1 MIHVENGK
9 SSVEGKGI
17 TLVAELAMAINI
29 VREVMGSE
37 GENAIQMA
45 LKASEP
51 KVMDMFKV
59 KDEETMS

>member
-1 MIHVENGK
+1 MIHIENGK
-9 SSVEGKGI
+9 SSIEGRGI

-29 VREVMGSE
+29 VREAMGSE
-37 GENAIQMA
+37 GERAIQMA
-45 LKASEP
+45 LKASES